1 MPSAWYGKPL
11 YTLGLAVAEPPL
23 SARICTYNAMRRS
36 VGFRGSHEALV
47 AEPMHQHQHQHQ
59 VHMVSC
65 TCQAEPNPSTHTIP
79 AAALTHA
86 QLTALNTRSI
96 GHRLSPVE
104 GSSPS
109 PVRIRAPVSVNNSAN
124 VTRANP
130 LWQATASNTSAH
142 SLAPRN
148 QLG

>member
-23 SARICTYNAMRRS
+23 SARICTYNALRRS

-96 GHRLSPVE
+96 GHRLSPVK
-104 GSSPS
+104 GSIACSYPS
-109 PVRIRAPVSVNNSAN
+109 SSVSVNNSAN

-130 LWQATASNTSAH
+130 LWKATASNTSAH

>member
-36 VGFRGSHEALV
+36 VGFRGSRDALV

-130 LWQATASNTSAH
+130 LWKATASNTSAH